1 MTKTRILPLC
11 LLLGLAACARSEDA
25 SLVPPTGNQGYNEIG
40 RVGNPEADD
49 REPAIGQWAQS
60 LQENAQ
66 VLAFGPLG
74 TEPLFSL
81 ACTGNRSVLLQ
92 RHGGAP
98 AGPLPELHVEK
109 GDVTERFPVTMGG
122 GTLPMLRAEMSLQ
135 SPLAEAL
142 GAQGE
147 PLVIRLGDG
156 APMVLP
162 ANAMIGDYIR
172 SCATA
177 RPPAGGAGANGA
189 SPAIGTVP
197 ANAAAPAANTAQPT
211 QPAQ

>member
-40 RVGNPEADD
+40 RVGNPKADD

-81 ACTGNRSVLLQ
+81 ACTGNRSVLLHRLNLLGISWGEIGQ
-92 RHGGAP
+92 ARGKGTFKEAWRLQWQP
-98 AGPLPELHVEK
+98 EFAVAVIEAGSWGNTVRDAAAAERIAGP
-109 GDVTERFPVTMGG
+109 
-122 GTLPMLRAEMSLQ
+122 
-135 SPLAEAL
+135 
-142 GAQGE
+142 
-147 PLVIRLGDG
+147 
-156 APMVLP
+156 
-162 ANAMIGDYIR
+162 
-172 SCATA
+172 
-177 RPPAGGAGANGA
+177 
-189 SPAIGTVP
+189 
-197 ANAAAPAANTAQPT
+197 
-211 QPAQ
+211 